1 MSGQSVI
8 SEENLDLAISVLNG
22 QHEAM
27 DLVGGDVAEL
37 EETEGFKAIT
47 QHTLSQIALDL
58 REYIN
63 ALHQAKEEMNPN
75 SPQNV
80 QQNENF
86 RGALNQALGFDFM

>member
-1 MSGQSVI
+1 MSQQPVI
-8 SEENLDLAISVLNG
+8 SPENLDLAISVLNG

-27 DLVGGDVAEL
+27 ELVSGDVAEL
-37 EETEGFKAIT
+37 EQTEGFQNIT

-58 REYIN
+58 REYVN

-80 QQNENF
+80 QQSEDF
-86 RGALNQALGFDFM
+86 RGALNQALGFNFM